1 MNRLKL
7 LCCLVL
13 AVALQPLQA
22 QRKPDPHVG
31 ALANTR
37 WGTMDGNVV
46 RTVFANHGEIANWDE
61 PAWPSGEWPKGS
73 GHTYVDGVAL
83 IVATPIVDIHGK
95 RYHDIVTRYREDMST
110 SAEGIPWGFAPLPGY
125 FNPDVKTNIHNYP
138 AMSND
143 PTTWP
148 STWPDQNP
156 EWDGQWNGFFGRG
169 KTNADLETY
178 MVFDDD
184 PDEKYLY
191 YPDPADSSRR
201 GLGIEVASRL
211 FQWNQVL
218 AQDCLFSI
226 YFITNEG
233 KKDYDSTYF
242 AFHIDWGIGGHD
254 DSADDAGSYDL
265 DLDIAWAF
273 DGNGYGSPNNW
284 APVGVAGF
292 AFLESPG
299 IFRDSR
305 DNDHD
310 GLINERRDSGPGV
323 FLTTAPYGVDD
334 LKAFQDFY
342 PDREIRPHW
351 SGDENINWDSYSDLN
366 ANGQWDEG
374 EPLNDDLGADG
385 LDPNDNNYPGPDA
398 GEGDGMP
405 TAGEPDFDFLD
416 KDESDQIGLTG
427 FQVFVLH
434 EYKMENDEAY
444 WNGLKSAPP
453 PREKLVQNTNLGM
466 FFSSGPFGLKAG
478 DTQFYS
484 MSLLFGED
492 QAQLA
497 REKKTVQQIYNAT
510 YQFARPPDKSRLTAV
525 PGDHKVVLYWDD
537 TAEKS
542 WDPFL
547 QAHDFEGYRIYRTTD
562 AEFSEAQVITD
573 SYGKARFRKY
583 IAEFDVKNGIK
594 GLHPIDIEGI
604 KFDLGEDTGL
614 RHYFVDTDVENGQ
627 TYYYA
632 LVPYDRGLT
641 TVTSTGEVSGISPS
655 EASSVI
661 RVSAAGVVE
670 YVDINCAVITPRA
683 PAAGYQAPQLAG
695 GLEHQGP
702 GTGLLEVELL
712 DANVLQDNASYDV
725 VFHDTS
731 AFALNRRATF
741 DCNNTTSQT
750 LLLEAA
756 QMEEGLATSP
766 VLEGLVLHVNGDTA
780 CQVIESETGW
790 VKGSHSWLFRV
801 GKNASLSGRFVPY
814 PADFEMTF
822 YDHIVDTSQAL
833 LFGQQAIAVPFM
845 IYNTTEARV
854 MDFLFGDKDKDGQF
868 SPGDSVTIVTGVRLG
883 EPLPTPKSRF
893 KVAWTFF
900 YDQAAGGNN
909 RPAAGDIFRIRTTK
923 PFRDGETFRFTVQG
937 ARTSASLAKEGMAAI
952 TVVPNP
958 YVAAASWEPRNP
970 FRFGRGERR
979 IFFNHLPARC
989 TIRIYTVRGYLVN
1002 TIEHDSSLDDGSES
1016 WDLVSKDGMD
1026 IAYGIYLFQVDAPGI
1041 GTHIDKFAVIK

>member
-1 MNRLKL
+1 MSRLKFTCCIL
-7 LCCLVL
+7 LLGC
-13 AVALQPLQA
+13 LQPALA
-22 QRKPDPHVG
+22 QRKADPNVG
-31 ALANTR
+31 NLINTR
-37 WGTMDGNVV
+37 WGIMDGNVV

-83 IVATPIVDIHGK
+83 IVAAPIVDVHGR
-95 RYHDIVTRYREDMST
+95 RYHNVVTRYREDMST
-110 SAEGIPWGFAPLPGY
+110 SPEGIPWGFAPLPGY
-125 FNPDVKTNIHNYP
+125 FNPNAKINTRNSP

-143 PTTWP
+143 LTTWP
-148 STWPDQNP
+148 SSWPDQNAD
-156 EWDGQWNGFFGRG
+156 WDGQWNGFFGRG

-184 PDEKYLY
+184 PDEKFLY
-191 YPDPADSSRR
+191 YPDPSDSSRR

-218 AQDCLFSI
+218 AQDCIFAI

-233 KKDYDSTYF
+233 QKEYDSTYF

-273 DGNGYGSPNNW
+273 DGNGYGSPGNW
-284 APVGVAGF
+284 SPVGVAGF

-299 IFRDSR
+299 LFRDNR
-305 DNDHD
+305 DNDGD
-310 GLINERRDSGPGV
+310 GLIDERRDSGPGV
-323 FLTTAPYGVDD
+323 FLDTYPYGVHNVP
-334 LKAFQDFY
+334 AFTRFY
-342 PDREIRPHW
+342 PDRALRPHW
-351 SGDENINWDSYSDLN
+351 SGDENINWEPWLDLN
-366 ANGQWDEG
+366 DNGQWDEG
-374 EPLNDDLGADG
+374 EPLRDDLGGDG
-385 LDPNDNNYPGPDA
+385 LGPYDHNYPGADE
-398 GEGDGMP
+398 GEGDGIP
-405 TAGEPDFDFLD
+405 TPGEPNFDYLD

-484 MSLLFGED
+484 MALLFGED
-492 QAQLA
+492 QNQLA
-497 REKKTVQQIYNAT
+497 RTKKTVQQIYNAT

-525 PGDHKVVLYWDD
+525 PGDGKVVLYWDD

-573 SYGKARFRKY
+573 AYGKKRFRKF
-583 IAEFDVKNGIK
+583 IAQFDLENGIK

-604 KFDLGEDTGL
+604 KFNLGEDTGL
-614 RHYFVDTDVENGQ
+614 RHYYVDTQVKNGQ

-632 LVPYDRGLT
+632 LVPYDRGLVAT
-641 TVTSTGEVSGISPS
+641 TSTGEVSGISPS

-661 RVSAAGVVE
+661 RVNAAGVVE

-695 GLEHQGP
+695 AIRHEGP
-702 GTGLLEVELL
+702 GTGAITVELL
-712 DANVLQDNASYDV
+712 DADALLDNATYEV

-731 AFALNRRATF
+731 AFALNAETTF
-741 DCNNTTSQT
+741 DFYNSTTQT
-750 LLLEAA
+750 HLLESA
-756 QMEEGLATSP
+756 QLIRGQGTTP
-766 VLEGLVLHVNGDTA
+766 VLEGLVLHVHGDTA
-780 CQVIESETGW
+780 AQVLETETGW
-790 VKGSHSWLFRV
+790 IKGKHDWNFRV
-801 GKNASLSGRFVPY
+801 GKNPSLIGRFVPY
-814 PADFEMTF
+814 PADFELSF
-822 YDHIVDTSQAL
+822 YDTIVDTSQAL
-833 LFGQQAIAVPFM
+833 LFGQKAIAVHFM
-845 IYNTTEARV
+845 IYNSTEARP
-854 MDFLFGDKDKDGQF
+854 MDFLFGDKDLDGRF
-868 SPGDSVTIVTGVRLG
+868 SPGDSLTIVIGKGLG
-883 EPLPTPKSRF
+883 EPLPTPKSQF
-893 KVAWTFF
+893 KVAWTLF
-900 YDQAAGGNN
+900 YDKALNN
-909 RPAAGDIFRIRTTK
+909 AERPMPGDLFRVKTSK
-923 PFRDGETFRFTVQG
+923 PFRDGETFRFTIQG
-937 ARTSASLAKEGMAAI
+937 AKEDLALAKNDLRKI

-958 YVAAASWEPRNP
+958 YCAAASWEPRNA

-979 IFFNHLPARC
+979 IFFNHLPAQC
-989 TIRIYTVRGYLVN
+989 TIRIYTVRGYLVD
-1002 TIEHDSSLDDGSES
+1002 TIEHSSTIDDGAAS

-1041 GTHIDKFAVIK
+1041 GTHLDKFAVIK